1 MGKKNTPKQPA
12 AEHEVDIFKD
22 LTEDDSVDV
31 LITTEESLVVTLFDD
46 ETHAETDG
54 DEEDDFDSIFT
65 HKKKKVIN
73 PDEED
78 SDFDSYFF
86 EE

>member
-1 MGKKNTPKQPA
+1 MGKKNTSKL
-12 AEHEVDIFKD
+12 ENSDNEIDIFKE
-22 LTEDDSVDV
+22 LSGDDSADV
-31 LITTEESLVVTLFDD
+31 LITSEESIIVTLFDD
-46 ETHAETDG
+46 ETVAEG
-54 DEEDDFDSIFT
+54 EEDDDFETNIFSS
-65 HKKKKVIN
+65 KKNKNIN